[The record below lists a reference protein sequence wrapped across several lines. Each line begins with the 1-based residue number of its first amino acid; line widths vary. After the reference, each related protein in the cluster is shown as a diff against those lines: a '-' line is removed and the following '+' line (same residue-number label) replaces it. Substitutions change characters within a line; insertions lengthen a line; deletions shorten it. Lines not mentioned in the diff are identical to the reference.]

1 MRVWVSIYMLTNDKA
16 LLTFSMIKKVWELS
30 ILLLP
35 KYFIRCSEINSHENR
50 RSKSKQFQEFF
61 LQCLQKKLH
70 LDVKKCHA
78 WAFGSAVGALLWW
91 WVATVLS

>member
-1 MRVWVSIYMLTNDKA
+1 MRVWVSIYVLTNDKA

-30 ILLLP
+30 ILLLL

>member
-16 LLTFSMIKKVWELS
+16 LLTFNMIKKVWEIS
-30 ILLLP
+30 IPFLR

-50 RSKSKQFQEFF
+50 RSESKQFREFF

-70 LDVKKCHA
+70 RDVKKRHA
-78 WAFGSAVGALLWW
+78 WAFGSAVGALLW
-91 WVATVLS
+91 